1 VHKIN
6 ALIISS
12 IILFIL
18 GCEDKNTS
26 THAIPIE
33 NTTEVLNQTT
43 SSESDTNRFKI
54 TRQNASNMTPDDY
67 TNLSDT
73 FKLSNMQ
80 NKMYTVS
87 VSNKEVIYKENTKGI
102 VLVTFFATWCLPCLH
117 DIPYMNDLQK
127 KYKKELLLTGILVQD
142 TSVEE
147 KLRSFLAKYEVNY
160 FVSNS
165 TENNDFASLVA
176 KTLRLP
182 KDFSIPLTVMYV
194 GGKYF
199 THYEGC
205 VPIEMI
211 DYDIQQALK
220 MLKK

>member
-1 VHKIN
+1 MHKIN

-12 IILFIL
+12 VLLFIL

-26 THAIPIE
+26 SNTIPIE
-33 NTTEVLNQTT
+33 NTTEALNQTT
-43 SSESDTNRFKI
+43 SSQSDTNRFKI
-54 TRQNASNMTPDDY
+54 TKHNTSATAPVDY

-73 FKLSNMQ
+73 FQLSNIQ
-80 NKMYTVS
+80 NKMYTVN
-87 VSNKEVIYKENTKGI
+87 VSNREVIYQENTKEI
-102 VLVTFFATWCLPCLH
+102 VLVTFFATWCPPCVH
-117 DIPYMNDLQK
+117 NIPYMNDLQK
-127 KYKKELLLTGILVQD
+127 KYSKELLLTGILVQD
-142 TSVEE
+142 TTVED
-147 KLRSFLAKYEVNY
+147 KLRSFLAKHEIRY

-165 TENNDFASLVA
+165 KDNNDYASLIA

-199 THYEGC
+199 THYEGA
-205 VPIEMI
+205 VPVEMI